1 MAIIIAG
8 ILSGLTASMGLG
20 GGFILIIYLTVFA
33 GMGQTQAAG
42 VNLLFFLP
50 VALISVILHLKNN
63 LVDKTVLPRFCL
75 FGVIGAVLGV
85 VLAVFAPEDLLRNLF
100 ACLILLV
107 GIREVFHK
115 STAKQPESENANRLR
130 VEMYR

>member
-1 MAIIIAG
+1 MSIIIAG

-50 VALISVILHLKNN
+50 VALISVVLHLKNR
-63 LVDKTVLPRFCL
+63 LIDKSVLPRFCL
-75 FGVIGAVLGV
+75 FGIIGV
-85 VLAVFAPEDLLRNLF
+85 VPGVLLAAFAPEDLLKNLF

-107 GIREVFHK
+107 GIREIFHK
-115 STAKQPESENANRLR
+115 PNPAKSESENADRLKI
-130 VEMYR
+130 EMYR